1 MTISLTQ
8 RQETLI
14 RQKVDAGL
22 YNDASEVVDKA
33 LQLLDERDRLSR
45 LKAALAVGHEQ
56 YLRGE
61 GLPWTP
67 DSMDQL
73 IREADEEDRLGLP
86 ISDDVQP

>member
-1 MTISLTQ
+1 MPS
-8 RQETLI
+8 QETLI

-22 YNDASEVVDKA
+22 YNDATEVVDEA
-33 LQLLDERDRLSR
+33 LQLLDERDRLSH

-61 GLPWTP
+61 GVPWSP
-67 DSMDQL
+67 DSMDEL